1 MFNFWSRIR
10 RKYQQTAY
18 FLGSNDRMLTPRT
31 HIPQPVRLSAPH
43 QLQTLVENRKVYNLD
58 TCELNI
64 YETYQP
70 AEKVPLKF
78 NDLVITSM
86 LRGKKRMH
94 AQDDSLFDYKPGES
108 LLWQAN
114 EWMVIDFPEAT
125 VSNPTQCIAL
135 TISNEEIQET
145 LQFLNKRAPKTE
157 ESGEWQLNMDE
168 FYLLNSEDLAEAISR
183 IIKVSTNDSKMKDVF
198 AELALRELLLKL
210 MQTQAR
216 QLVESHYRQMS
227 AFHRFA
233 AVIKYIKENLD
244 RKISIEELSKL
255 AYLSRPTFF
264 RLFKREFGLTP
275 VEYILKERINKA
287 KELLADP
294 ACSVSAACY
303 QSGFNSVNHFIIKFR
318 EFEAVTPLKYKQN
331 SLVG

>member
-1 MFNFWSRIR
+1 
-10 RKYQQTAY
+10 
-18 FLGSNDRMLTPRT
+18 MLTPRT
-31 HIPQPVRLSAPH
+31 HIPQPVGLSAPS

-125 VSNPTQCIAL
+125 FSNPTQCIAL

-216 QLVESHYRQMS
+216 QLVETHYRQMS

-233 AVIKYIKENLD
+233 AVIKYIKENLH

-294 ACSVSAACY
+294 SCSVSAACY

-318 EFEAVTPLKYKQN
+318 EFETVTPLKYKQN

>member
-1 MFNFWSRIR
+1 MAKIR
-10 RKYQQTAY
+10 RKCHQILY
-18 FLGSNDRMLTPRT
+18 FLVSNEGMLTQRP
-31 HIPQPVRLSAPH
+31 HIPAPVALTAPH
-43 QLQTLVENRKVYNLD
+43 KLQTLVENRKVYNLD

-78 NDLVITSM
+78 DDLVITSM

-94 AQDDSLFDYKPGES
+94 AQDDSLFDYRPGES

-114 EWMVIDFPEAT
+114 EWMVIDFPEAAEN
-125 VSNPTQCIAL
+125 NPTQCIAL

-145 LQFLNKRAPKTE
+145 IQYLNKRAPKTE
-157 ESGEWQLNMDE
+157 ESGDWNLNMDE
-168 FYLLNSEDLAEAISR
+168 FYLLNSDDLAEAISR

-216 QLVESHYRQMS
+216 QLVETHYRQMS
-227 AFHRFA
+227 AYHRFA
-233 AVIKYIKENLD
+233 AVIKYIKENLHQ
-244 RKISIEELSKL
+244 KISIDELSRI

-264 RLFKREFGLTP
+264 RLFKREFGITP
-275 VEYILKERINKA
+275 VDYILKERINKA
-287 KELLADP
+287 KELLSNP
-294 ACSVSAACY
+294 SCSVSTACY
-303 QSGFNSVNHFIIKFR
+303 QSGFNSVNHFINKFR
-318 EFEAVTPLKYKQN
+318 EMEALTPLKFKQL
-331 SLVG
+331 SGTA